1 MTLVRREYGGVVRDL
16 LAPVGGKDV
25 EFIVIYSN
33 FVVGI
38 SRIYSDLEV
47 GGEEIGNGGDV
58 KSIDG
63 GVLEDEAGF
72 FGLQHSPDDEK
83 GE

>member
-1 MTLVRREYGGVVRDL
+1 MTLVGWQYGGVVSDL

-25 EFIVIYSN
+25 EFIVVNSD
-33 FVVGI
+33 FAVGI
-38 SRIYSDLEV
+38 SRIYSDLEI
-47 GGEEIGNGGDV
+47 GGEEIGNGSDV

-72 FGLQHSPDDEK
+72 LGL
-83 GE
+83 

>member
-1 MTLVRREYGGVVRDL
+1 MTLVGREYGGVVSDL
-16 LAPVGGKDV
+16 LASIGGKDV
-25 EFIVIYSN
+25 EFVVVN
-33 FVVGI
+33 PDFAVGI
-38 SRIYSDLEV
+38 SRIYSDLEI

-63 GVLEDEAGF
+63 SILEDEAGF

-83 GE
+83 RD